1 MTCAAGNLSDNGKG
15 GLVPTTGRN
24 DPYRAFNFRVEID
37 GITVADF
44 SEVSGI
50 GVEINVIEYRT
61 LDDMSSSR
69 KIPGRTRHLPIV
81 LKRGLTANRELWSWI
96 RSAIDGNVQRRNASV
111 VLLDEDG
118 TEVFRVNVVHAWPS
132 AWRLSAFD
140 ASSSE
145 VVIEELVVEHEGL
158 DVV

>member
-1 MTCAAGNLSDNGKG
+1 
-15 GLVPTTGRN
+15 VPNTARN

-37 GITVADF
+37 GITAADF

-50 GVEINVIEYRT
+50 GVEINVIEYRS
-61 LDDMSSSR
+61 LDEMSSSR

-81 LKRGLTANRELWSWI
+81 LRRGLTANRELWSWI

-118 TEVFRVNVVHAWPS
+118 TEVFRVNVVQAWPS
-132 AWRLSAFD
+132 AWRLSGFD
-140 ASSSE
+140 AASSE